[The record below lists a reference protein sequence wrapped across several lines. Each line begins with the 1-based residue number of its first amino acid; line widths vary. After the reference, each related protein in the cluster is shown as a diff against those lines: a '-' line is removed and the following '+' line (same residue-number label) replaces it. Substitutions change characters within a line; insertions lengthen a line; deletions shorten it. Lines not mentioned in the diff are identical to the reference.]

1 MTMASLISAV
11 FAISFFS
18 SSFCMP
24 PSMFVL
30 KTLKIDCKK
39 AKKEA
44 KAKRKKMNKAD
55 WPPTSI

>member
-1 MTMASLISAV
+1 
-11 FAISFFS
+11 
-18 SSFCMP
+18 MP